1 MCFLWGQAVGLPL
14 YESTMKGNAMKSFIL
29 NAMNVQNGHTK
40 MFKVRG
46 ENVDH
51 AIQRLESDEYI
62 TADAPYGWEVLAC
75 DMCFAAKMRDY

>member
-14 YESTMKGNAMKSFIL
+14 YENTMKGNAMQNFYI

-40 MFKVRG
+40 MHIVKG
-46 ENVDH
+46 DNKDH

-62 TADAPYGWEVLAC
+62 TADAPYGWEVVHYEF
-75 DMCFAAKMRDY
+75 DDY